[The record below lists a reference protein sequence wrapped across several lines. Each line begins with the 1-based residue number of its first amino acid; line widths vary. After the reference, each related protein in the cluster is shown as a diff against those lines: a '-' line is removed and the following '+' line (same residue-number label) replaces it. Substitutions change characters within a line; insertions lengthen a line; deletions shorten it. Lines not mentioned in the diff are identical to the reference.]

1 MTDKICAGRVV
12 FSRHR
17 GYFIIAA
24 IRFPVPRLIRPLCP
38 RFQREGETFP
48 RWNNKALC
56 GFVEAGTKDSRGGER
71 EQRLLEIYGLPR
83 NEGDSSASVMAAL
96 SPSALL
102 SVARPTLHAGQS
114 KVYCRGTVNQFN
126 YSFQP
131 VGYHS
136 RVERLSECS
145 SPATEQLFLEL
156 LMHSLV
162 NLFLG
167 SKIARE
173 KVQSNAKSRIHF
185 EKSNRTVETDNNSH
199 WFSLFYVIRVKI
211 SFTLVR
217 VRGNELISINC
228 ISDDIETDKA
238 IIIRRRDGYVSIV
251 RGITRE
257 TTRKRT
263 VLRNARKRIKNLDNT
278 MSR

>member
-1 MTDKICAGRVV
+1 MAS
-12 FSRHR
+12 SRR
-17 GYFIIAA
+17 A
-24 IRFPVPRLIRPLCP
+24 
-38 RFQREGETFP
+38 QRILEE
-48 RWNNKALC
+48 
-56 GFVEAGTKDSRGGER
+56 ER

-136 RVERLSECS
+136 RVERLSECP

-156 LMHSLV
+156 LMHSLL

-173 KVQSNAKSRIHF
+173 KVRSDRNREFISR
-185 EKSNRTVETDNNSH
+185 NRIERCMETDNNLH

-217 VRGNELISINC
+217 VRGNESISINC

-238 IIIRRRDGYVSIV
+238 IIIRGDGYVSIV

-278 MSR
+278 SR

>member
-185 EKSNRTVETDNNSH
+185 EKSNRTVETANNSH

-278 MSR
+278 SR

>member
-257 TTRKRT
+257 TTWKRT

-278 MSR
+278 SR

>member
-131 VGYHS
+131 VGYHT

-185 EKSNRTVETDNNSH
+185 EKSNRTVH
-199 WFSLFYVIRVKI
+199 
-211 SFTLVR
+211 
-217 VRGNELISINC
+217 GN
-228 ISDDIETDKA
+228 
-238 IIIRRRDGYVSIV
+238 R
-251 RGITRE
+251 
-257 TTRKRT
+257 
-263 VLRNARKRIKNLDNT
+263 
-278 MSR
+278 

>member
-38 RFQREGETFP
+38 RFQRERETFP

-131 VGYHS
+131 VGYHT
-136 RVERLSECS
+136 RVERLSECP
-145 SPATEQLFLEL
+145 SPAISRAVDAFTTK
-156 LMHSLV
+156 SLSW
-162 NLFLG
+162 L
-167 SKIARE
+167 K
-173 KVQSNAKSRIHF
+173 
-185 EKSNRTVETDNNSH
+185 
-199 WFSLFYVIRVKI
+199 
-211 SFTLVR
+211 
-217 VRGNELISINC
+217 NC
-228 ISDDIETDKA
+228 T
-238 IIIRRRDGYVSIV
+238 
-251 RGITRE
+251 
-257 TTRKRT
+257 
-263 VLRNARKRIKNLDNT
+263 
-278 MSR
+278 